1 MNCPRILGFVMDI
14 VVSSLGSK
22 AETRLDLSKGGLP
35 IWQNSAKTIGAE
47 LALAGRLNC
56 VSIFA
61 IFAFV

>member
-14 VVSSLGSK
+14 VVSSLGAK
-22 AETRLDLSKGGLP
+22 AETRHDLSKGGLP
-35 IWQNSAKTIGAE
+35 IWQNCAKTIGAG
-47 LALAGRLNC
+47 LALAWRLNC